1 MASKQKISN
10 PPVEQVTVEQ
20 ALLPPIIVEPH
31 LYILK
36 DSGNNEFF
44 YDPAGPSLWYG
55 PSGSLTQYTPTV
67 VSSPLGSLVTFS
79 LPFPSPFPH
88 PVPFITRTVTL
99 VIPSVNMGNTPT
111 QPIKTIA
118 IFTTGRLVPFF
129 VGQHQSY
136 SVVDPVQGEA
146 YA

>member
-1 MASKQKISN
+1 MATKQKDLN
-10 PPVEQVTVEQ
+10 PPVEQVSVEE
-20 ALLPPIIVEPH
+20 ALVPSLIVEPH

-44 YDPAGPSLWYG
+44 YDPVGPSLWYG
-55 PSGSLTQYTPTV
+55 PSGSLTKYTPTLD
-67 VSSPLGSLVTFS
+67 SSPLGSLVTFS
-79 LPFPSPFPH
+79 LAIPPFPH
-88 PVPFITRTVTL
+88 PFITRTVTL
-99 VIPSVNMGNTPT
+99 VIPSVNMGNTPV
-111 QPIKTIA
+111 QPVKTIA
-118 IFTTGRLVPFF
+118 IFTTGRLAPFFF